1 MYNHILLATELLEES
16 TVIEDR
22 AAFLQKVTAAKLSI
36 IHVVEPMPVV
46 YPVGESTIAYNFQ
59 ETIDHLTKNAKES
72 IESLKERLGVD
83 NAETHVKQG
92 LIGDEILKLAEENDV
107 DLIITGSHG
116 RHGIRLLLGSTAN
129 TILHGAKV
137 DVMAVRIK

>member
-46 YPVGESTIAYNFQ
+46 YPVGESAIAYNFQ
-59 ETIDHLTKNAKES
+59 ETIDHLTENAKES
-72 IESLKERLGVD
+72 LKTLKERLGID

-92 LIGDEILKLAEENDV
+92 LIGDEILKLAEKNNV

>member
-16 TVIEDR
+16 IVIEDR

-46 YPVGESTIAYNFQ
+46 YPVGESAIAYNFQ
-59 ETIDHLTKNAKES
+59 ETIDHLTENAKES
-72 IESLKERLGVD
+72 LKTLKERLGID

-92 LIGDEILKLAEENDV
+92 LIGDEILKLAEESDV
-107 DLIITGSHG
+107 DLIVTGSHG